1 MSCGYC
7 GERLISKTSE
17 GLTCCGCGRPL
28 EQTRPQ
34 KPHTLSGKSLM
45 VFSLWVMAALPFVG
59 AIAATDQLRSGV
71 LAPET
76 AESQEHHSAE

>member
-1 MSCGYC
+1 MACGYC

-17 GLTCCGCGRPL
+17 GLSCCGCGRPL

-34 KPHTLSGKSLM
+34 DKRAFSAKTLM

-59 AIAATDQLRSGV
+59 AITVTDDLRSGA
-71 LAPET
+71 LAPEMV
-76 AESQEHHSAE
+76 ESQE